1 MATDLVS
8 PRSSAIDLASPKSLV
23 SDRSINSPAER
34 SAERRNVSISVN
46 SNFIKASKEDETL
59 HDAKW
64 AWQRRQAN
72 RVMRSVYVANLMTV
86 VILADAFCTI
96 VDIDYRASEL
106 GVRQAFGHW
115 MLRLDM
121 FIIVAG
127 YTPLFLH
134 NFAADVMLNIG
145 FVPIL
150 RMVRVL
156 RLARLLKRLRAFREL
171 QKLVCMMATCLK
183 ALFWSFVFC
192 FMIMTVRGMLIVE
205 FVHRIMK
212 EIESLETSDMP
223 NIAHDSPDCVLSTCA
238 VMEANLLLFKTV
250 IAGDSWGKIAVPV
263 IRQHP
268 ATAIIFC
275 GSLLTLVFGVLN
287 LELIHDIVAKVLGN
301 ARSPHSANN
310 LLTKALGADAN
321 LSAESL
327 LKLPISKVLHIDKLA
342 QINITVKNASV
353 SHLNTWTAMD
363 IYSPKPQEL
372 FFGMD
377 LAELD
382 LQLQLKLGILPG
394 RGPVGGTELNEEFAV
409 ALKMSELSL
418 AAKAFLALNA
428 TRLGTFTTDQLA
440 AVGCL
445 ASGLDAAAAL
455 QADFGATSFKTTLT
469 PRAGSGDLE
478 DDVDHMLNSAA
489 AFLLGA
495 SPFPALPI

>member
-1 MATDLVS
+1 
-8 PRSSAIDLASPKSLV
+8 
-23 SDRSINSPAER
+23 
-34 SAERRNVSISVN
+34 
-46 SNFIKASKEDETL
+46 
-59 HDAKW
+59 
-64 AWQRRQAN
+64 
-72 RVMRSVYVANLMTV
+72 
-86 VILADAFCTI
+86 
-96 VDIDYRASEL
+96 
-106 GVRQAFGHW
+106 

-287 LELIHDIVAKVLGN
+287 LVVPSLVSSSPCSRTTRKIRWHDT
-301 ARSPHSANN
+301 S
-310 LLTKALGADAN
+310 
-321 LSAESL
+321 
-327 LKLPISKVLHIDKLA
+327 
-342 QINITVKNASV
+342 
-353 SHLNTWTAMD
+353 
-363 IYSPKPQEL
+363 SPK
-372 FFGMD
+372 
-377 LAELD
+377 
-382 LQLQLKLGILPG
+382 G
-394 RGPVGGTELNEEFAV
+394 RR
-409 ALKMSELSL
+409 
-418 AAKAFLALNA
+418 A
-428 TRLGTFTTDQLA
+428 TCSYPKQCFQTR
-440 AVGCL
+440 V
-445 ASGLDAAAAL
+445 
-455 QADFGATSFKTTLT
+455 
-469 PRAGSGDLE
+469 P
-478 DDVDHMLNSAA
+478 
-489 AFLLGA
+489 
-495 SPFPALPI
+495 P